1 MKVLITGSN
10 SLNSSGSALDFV
22 FENYAFLTGN
32 VKAEDVL
39 EVVTRGSLAGADKM
53 ACDWADLKNL
63 RRNSENQIVIQ
74 EILPDDREIS
84 TYLRYLRF
92 LAGYADALVLVHDQ
106 LDPHLLFLRREF
118 LKKGKNVFELSLT
131 KLSGSV

>member
-10 SLNSSGSALDFV
+10 SLNPCGSALDFV
-22 FENYAFLTGN
+22 FENCGLANGK
-32 VKAEDVL
+32 VKAESVL
-39 EVVTRGSLAGADKM
+39 EVVTRGSLIGADKM
-53 ACDWADLKNL
+53 ACEWAELKNL
-63 RRNSENQIVIQ
+63 KRKCENQIVIQ
-74 EILPDDREIS
+74 EILPDDREIP

-92 LAGYADALVLVHDQ
+92 LAGYADALILVHDQ